1 MLNDFDGGQ
10 WPQSGPSI
18 EDAVKR
24 VREFFQRPYKGRRG
38 LLIFLI
44 IVLLLWL
51 ASGIYMVSPREEGV
65 VRRFGK
71 MVRVTSPGLRYHLP
85 WPIEKAN
92 TPKVE
97 EIKRL
102 EIGFRTVDPG
112 PPAQYRFIEKE
123 SLMLT
128 GDENIVDAQIIVQY
142 KIKNAPDYL
151 FKVKDPEET
160 LRDASE
166 AALRQVIGASTI
178 DDALTVGRLRIQQE
192 IKALLQRIMDG
203 YESGLLITEVKL
215 QTVRPPKQV
224 EAAFKDVVS
233 AKEDRERLIYEA
245 KGYQEDVIP
254 KAKGKAAQMVKGA
267 EAYEAERIARAK
279 GDTARFLDLW
289 REYSKAKGVTKKR
302 LYLETMEEI
311 LPTIKKFVIDSKAGG
326 NVLQFLPLETK
337 GKIIEQKE
345 SKEEK

>member
-1 MLNDFDGGQ
+1 
-10 WPQSGPSI
+10 
-18 EDAVKR
+18 
-24 VREFFQRPYKGRRG
+24 
-38 LLIFLI
+38 
-44 IVLLLWL
+44 
-51 ASGIYMVSPREEGV
+51 
-65 VRRFGK
+65 
-71 MVRVTSPGLRYHLP
+71 MVRIAPPGLRYHLP
-85 WPIEKAN
+85 WPIEKAD
-92 TPKVE
+92 TPKVT

-112 PPAQYRFIEKE
+112 PPARYQFIEEE

-151 FKVKDPEET
+151 FKVKDPKGT

-166 AALRQVIGASTI
+166 AALRQIIGASTI

-192 IKALLQRIMDG
+192 IKVLLQRIMDG

-215 QTVRPPKQV
+215 QTVRPPKEV

-245 KGYQEDVIP
+245 RGYQEDIIP
-254 KAKGKAAQMVKGA
+254 KAKGKAVQVIKEA
-267 EAYEAERIARAK
+267 EAYRAERIARAK
-279 GDTARFLDLW
+279 GDTARFLSVLK
-289 REYSKAKGVTKKR
+289 EYKKAKDVTKKR

-311 LPTIKKFVIDSKAGG
+311 LPNIKKFIIDSKVGG
-326 NVLQFLPLETK
+326 NLVQFLPLEMREE
-337 GKIIEQKE
+337 ILKE
-345 SKEEK
+345 KTIKEIK